1 MSRKWPWIAVG
12 AAPCGRP
19 PVLRWGMF
27 PHHSVGEGLAP
38 PAMSRKWPWIAVG
51 AAPCGRPFS
60 VNHDARRARRLGAPH
75 LAGFRPAGRPP
86 LPASAKE
93 AKRRQGCPAV
103 ALWLQ
108 RGHPRTPGI
117 YGGPI
122 LGVYRPLSGAGG
134 TTTAPASAPLPL
146 SVRNQ
151 DGLVCWTKQA
161 RLIAQ
166 VLISAAVNWRAGQE
180 TRPYKAISVG
190 TVSLPRLVPTSRGR
204 GCRSGCA
211 GRIRPPRTVTPVGRD
226 DSARRTLQ
234 GFARLST
241 ATERFTATP

>member
-1 MSRKWPWIAVG
+1 
-12 AAPCGRP
+12 
-19 PVLRWGMF
+19 
-27 PHHSVGEGLAP
+27 
-38 PAMSRKWPWIAVG
+38 MSRKWPWIAVG

-86 LPASAKE
+86 LPAAAKE
-93 AKRRQGCPAV
+93 AKRRRGCPAV

-108 RGHPRTPGI
+108 RCHPRTPGI

-146 SVRNQ
+146 SLYNQ
-151 DGLVCWTKQA
+151 DGLDSWTKRA

-166 VLISAAVNWRAGQE
+166 GLISAEGESAGGSG
-180 TRPYKAISVG
+180 TRPSPIHGNGSVRRAPDPHP
-190 TVSLPRLVPTSRGR
+190 LPRLVGIRR
-204 GCRSGCA
+204 GCKMVQAKILHRTRAQWPERNQTRNRILRA
-211 GRIRPPRTVTPVGRD
+211 GNIT
-226 DSARRTLQ
+226 
-234 GFARLST
+234 
-241 ATERFTATP
+241 

>member
-1 MSRKWPWIAVG
+1 MGSEMCIRDR
-12 AAPCGRP
+12 AARP
-19 PVLRWGMF
+19 PV
-27 PHHSVGEGLAP
+27 
-38 PAMSRKWPWIAVG
+38 
-51 AAPCGRPFS
+51 GRD
-60 VNHDARRARRLGAPH
+60 VRRSRRLT
-75 LAGFRPAGRPP
+75 GFRPAGRPP
-86 LPASAKE
+86 LPAAAKE
-93 AKRRQGCPAV
+93 AKRRRGCPAV

-108 RGHPRTPGI
+108 RCHPRTPGI

-151 DGLVCWTKQA
+151 DGLVCWAKQA

-166 VLISAAVNWRAGQE
+166 VLISAAVNWRAGQN

-204 GCRSGCA
+204 ECRSGCA

-226 DSARRTLQ
+226 DSARRLTGFRSPVYRHRTFHRHPVGEGLAPSAVRLCCDLPGTL
-234 GFARLST
+234 
-241 ATERFTATP
+241 

>member
-1 MSRKWPWIAVG
+1 
-12 AAPCGRP
+12 
-19 PVLRWGMF
+19 
-27 PHHSVGEGLAP
+27 
-38 PAMSRKWPWIAVG
+38 MSRKWPWIAVG

-86 LPASAKE
+86 LPAAAKE
-93 AKRRQGCPAV
+93 TKRRRGCPAV

-122 LGVYRPLSGAGG
+122 LGDYRSLSGAGE
-134 TTTAPASAPLPL
+134 TTTAPASTPLPL
-146 SVRNQ
+146 SIRNQ

-166 VLISAAVNWRAGQE
+166 VLISAAVNWRAGQN

-226 DSARRTLQ
+226 DSARRLTGFRSPVYRHRTFHRHPVGEGLAPSAVRLCCDLPGTL
-234 GFARLST
+234 
-241 ATERFTATP
+241 